1 MPEMDGKFTKKE
13 KEKSRHQHSA
23 DDGLKIHS
31 PAEPSATWLKN
42 G

>member
-1 MPEMDGKFTKKE
+1 MANRSK

-23 DDGLKIHS
+23 DDGLENHS
-31 PAEPSATWLKN
+31 PAEATATWLKN